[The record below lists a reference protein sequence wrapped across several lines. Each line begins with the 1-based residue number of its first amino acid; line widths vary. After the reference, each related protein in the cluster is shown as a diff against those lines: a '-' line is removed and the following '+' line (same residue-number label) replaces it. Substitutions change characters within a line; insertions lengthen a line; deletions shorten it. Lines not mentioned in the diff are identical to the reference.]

1 MLDPATSSL
10 IHDLA
15 TPLAVLF
22 AGVAN
27 AVTWYKLSL
36 KKAARDEAETE
47 HVSIWRVQH
56 QNEADERD
64 KTIQRLDKL
73 IAEVKATNDG
83 QAVRIKM
90 LEDEMRDNRKANQPN
105 RRLT

>member
-1 MLDPATSSL
+1 MLDPSTTL
-10 IHDLA
+10 FIHDVA

-36 KKAARDEAETE
+36 KKAAREEAEKE

-56 QNEADERD
+56 QQESDERD

-73 IAEVKATNDG
+73 ITEVTATNKG
-83 QAVRIKM
+83 QEVRIKM
-90 LEDEMRDNRKANQPN
+90 LEDEMRDNRRNN
-105 RRLT
+105 RGRTA